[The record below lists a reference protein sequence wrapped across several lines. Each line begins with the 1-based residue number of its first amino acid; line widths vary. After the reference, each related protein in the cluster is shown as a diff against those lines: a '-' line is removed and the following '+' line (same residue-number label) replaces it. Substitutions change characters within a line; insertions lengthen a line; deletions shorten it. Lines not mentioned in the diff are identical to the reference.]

1 MRIMAHQSRIR
12 GRRHRTILRTTG
24 SPLTGTTTRDHLVTY
39 EKVTAT
45 RQVDFLVVHELV
57 APILQEVSAWPV
69 AGTLLWA
76 QLPTTDPAKWC
87 ALLDAA
93 RYQALQMQVQQEHLE
108 DAAKSIAGSQEW
120 ADVRNDSR
128 RHAQALRSGAYIPR
142 RSA

>member
-1 MRIMAHQSRIR
+1 MRKIPDITGKCRDRPFLCA
-12 GRRHRTILRTTG
+12 TG
-24 SPLTGTTTRDHLVTY
+24 STLTESITV
-39 EKVTAT
+39 T

-57 APILQEVSAWPV
+57 APILQEVPAWPV

-93 RYQALQMQVQQEHLE
+93 RYQALQMQVQQEHLD

-142 RSA
+142 KRVS